1 MVNIMSQNTTNFGTI
16 IDDMKASFK
25 LASNNILSY
34 FLAHLGMIVFL
45 LFMLAIVAVP
55 LVAIVFAA
63 GPAAIAAWGASLAT
77 WSTANLWAAGFT
89 AAILIMLPLMALLFM
104 VYGSI
109 FGMTKE
115 IVEKG
120 SSSAE
125 SAFSWLRH
133 NFITFAGTGVILS
146 LIVIV
151 PQLAVAAAV
160 SYFSGFVVT
169 GLTSVGLSI
178 FIFAYSFVTLGLTSM
193 VMPAVVN
200 GKGIQE
206 AVMQSFKLSI
216 ERFDRIFGL
225 LTAIVLLGFLS
236 FAPILIG
243 AAAMALGVSITLV
256 GPWLIAGAIWAV
268 VAFLFWILLLLPMTI
283 IAFTRVYHDLTGGEV
298 YDSAEHLSEIAMV

>member
-1 MVNIMSQNTTNFGTI
+1 MSQEKTNFGTI

-25 LASNNILSY
+25 LASNNVLSY

-45 LFMLAIVAVP
+45 VLMLAIVAVP
-55 LVAIVFAA
+55 IVAIVFAV
-63 GPAAIAAWGASLAT
+63 GPTAIADWGASLAT
-77 WSTANLWAAGFT
+77 WSTANLWAAGIS
-89 AAILIMLPLMALLFM
+89 AVILIMLPLMALLFM

-120 SSSAE
+120 TSSAE

-133 NFITFAGTGVILS
+133 NFITFAGTGVIMS
-146 LIVIV
+146 LIVVV

-160 SYFSGFVVT
+160 SYFSGYVVT

-178 FIFAYSFVTLGLTSM
+178 FIFAYSFITLGLTSM

-200 GKGIQE
+200 GKGIQD
-206 AVMQSFKLSI
+206 AVVGSFKLAI

-225 LTAIVLLGFLS
+225 LTAIVLLGLLS

-243 AAAMALGVSITLV
+243 AAATALGASITLV
-256 GPWLIAGAIWAV
+256 GPWLAAGALWAV
-268 VAFLFWILLLLPMTI
+268 VAALLWLLLFLPMTI

-298 YDSAEHLSEIAMV
+298 YDSAAHLSEIAMV